1 MFKEGDVVQYGP
13 DFRNEGW
20 RGFTCRIERVVQR
33 GDVHLDAE
41 VFVINPADTGVV
53 KGAQVGTWNFY
64 SHFYAEMKK
73 IGEGD
78 VYVGQRVV
86 IAKNSIFHGGIT
98 AANPKCGGVV
108 QLIER
113 KRPLNIK
120 VLWDNGCANYYRY
133 EDLVCEGALKD
144 SPKPKK
150 REHGLLGQINE
161 SVKLLNDLGGRPT
174 AAYMGLYKH
183 EKPEVNST
191 NACHAGLNRGIVGC
205 RMVVSCIKQGV
216 ESHPWFYKWL
226 IDESPWS
233 SAFYRRYAWSRKN
246 KVVVVRTDVGSA
258 FMLGALFATR
268 IWEGHV
274 GIKLVKELKKHLPIE
289 FLYPICCQ
297 LKCTDGGYGV
307 EVSRGGHFPFN
318 HMPSG
323 ETVSNFVMGRPVA
336 VGLPYSETGS
346 RGDGDAVSS
355 VFGPAG
361 ADVWLVD
368 SWKRFDG
375 VKKKAS
381 PFGMTHYYTKD
392 KKVLIEFLKQQLEKI
407 LK

>member
-1 MFKEGDVVQYGP
+1 MFKEGDVVQYGLEF
-13 DFRNEGW
+13 DHVNW
-20 RGFTCRIERVVQR
+20 RGFTCRIERMVKQG
-33 GDVHLDAE
+33 GDHFDAE
-41 VFVINPADTGVV
+41 VFVINPAGSGVV
-53 KGAQVGTWNFY
+53 KGVQRNAWSFH
-64 SHFYAEMKK
+64 SSSYAEMKK

-86 IAKNSIFHGGIT
+86 IAEGSIFYGDLHEE
-98 AANPKCGGVV
+98 NPWCGGVV
-108 QLIER
+108 QLVDR

-120 VLWDNGCANYYRY
+120 VLWDNGCENYYKY
-133 EDLVCEGALKD
+133 TDLVCEGALKD

-150 REHGLLGQINE
+150 REHGLLGQIKE
-161 SVKLLNDLGGRPT
+161 SVKILNDLGGSPT

-183 EKPEVNST
+183 EKPEVNSN
-191 NACHAGLNRGIVGC
+191 NACHAGLDRGVVGC

-216 ESHPWFYKWL
+216 EDHPWFYKWL

-233 SAFYRRYAWSRKN
+233 SAFYRRYEWSRKN

-274 GIKLVKELKKHLPIE
+274 EIELVKKLKKHLPIE

-297 LKCTDGGYGV
+297 LKYSKGEYRVDVAG
-307 EVSRGGHFPFN
+307 GGHFPFS

-323 ETVSNFVMGRPVA
+323 DTVSNFVMGRPLV
-336 VGLPYSETGS
+336 VGKPYSETGR
-346 RGDGDAVSS
+346 RGAGDAVSN

-361 ADVWLVD
+361 SDEWLVKE
-368 SWKRFDG
+368 WRKFDG
-375 VKKKAS
+375 VKKKVS

-392 KKVLIEFLKQQLEKI
+392 KRVLIEFLKQQLEKI